1 MSVLAVAYH
10 SITPT
15 WHNDLAV
22 RPERFALQLQK
33 LADRGYKG
41 VTFRDA
47 ALGDQD
53 RNVVA
58 ITFDDAF
65 ATVAEFAVPILRER
79 GWPATV
85 FPVTEAVTSGEPMSW
100 LAAGGNGTPSEELLP
115 LNWEQLS
122 ELSELGWEI
131 GSHSRTHR
139 LLSGLSTAELH
150 DEIAGS
156 REDVTAH
163 VGRCASF
170 SYPWGVLSP
179 RATDKVPRARAS
191 ALKRWSTSYRK
202 KPSQTLS
209 PLPLA
214 PTRFMPSFQSPE
226 PISGRPCS
234 PKLRP
239 LRMARTPCWY
249 RLADSSRRAGRS

>member
-1 MSVLAVAYH
+1 MSVLTVAYH

-33 LADRGYKG
+33 LADRGYEG

-65 ATVAEFAVPILRER
+65 ATVAEFAAPILRER

-85 FPVTEAVTSGEPMSW
+85 FPVTAAVTSGEPMSW
-100 LAAGGNGTPSEELLP
+100 LAADGNGTPSEELVP

-139 LLSGLSTAELH
+139 LLSRLSAAELH

-170 SYPWGVLSP
+170 SYPWGVLSQ
-179 RATDKVPRARAS
+179 RAIDKVVESGYEAASGLAGRFFRHNPFAVPRFAITAVDNDLRFRM
-191 ALKRWSTSYRK
+191 KTSTTAHLVR
-202 KPSQTLS
+202 TT
-209 PLPLA
+209 PLWDVLQ
-214 PTRFMPSFQSPE
+214 RVRRPE
-226 PISGRPCS
+226 P
-234 PKLRP
+234 
-239 LRMARTPCWY
+239 AVY
-249 RLADSSRRAGRS
+249 SR

>member
-1 MSVLAVAYH
+1 MSVLTVAYH

-33 LADRGYKG
+33 LADRGYEG

-65 ATVAEFAVPILRER
+65 ATVAEFAAPILRER

-85 FPVTEAVTSGEPMSW
+85 FPVTAAVTSGEPMSW
-100 LAAGGNGTPSEELLP
+100 LAADGNGTPSEELVP

-139 LLSGLSTAELH
+139 LLSRLSAAELH

-170 SYPWGVLSP
+170 SYPWGVLSQ
-179 RATDKVPRARAS
+179 RAIDKVVESGYEAASGLAGRFFRHNPFAVPRFAITAVDNDLRFRM
-191 ALKRWSTSYRK
+191 KTSTTAHLVR
-202 KPSQTLS
+202 TT
-209 PLPLA
+209 PLWDVLQ
-214 PTRFMPSFQSPE
+214 RVRRPE
-226 PISGRPCS
+226 PSV
-234 PKLRP
+234 
-239 LRMARTPCWY
+239 Y
-249 RLADSSRRAGRS
+249 SR

>member
-1 MSVLAVAYH
+1 MSVLTVAYH

-33 LADRGYKG
+33 LADRGYEG

-47 ALGDQD
+47 ALGDED

-65 ATVAEFAVPILRER
+65 ATVVEFAAPILRER

-100 LAAGGNGTPSEELLP
+100 LAADGNGTPSEELVP

-139 LLSGLSTAELH
+139 LLSRLSAAELH

-170 SYPWGVLSP
+170 SYPWGVLSQ
-179 RATDKVPRARAS
+179 RAIDKVVESGYEAASGLAGRFFRHNPFAVPRFAITAVDNDLRFRM
-191 ALKRWSTSYRK
+191 KTSTTAHLVR
-202 KPSQTLS
+202 TT
-209 PLPLA
+209 PLWDVLQ
-214 PTRFMPSFQSPE
+214 RVRRPE
-226 PISGRPCS
+226 P
-234 PKLRP
+234 
-239 LRMARTPCWY
+239 AVY
-249 RLADSSRRAGRS
+249 SR

>member
-1 MSVLAVAYH
+1 MSVLTVAYH

-33 LADRGYKG
+33 LADRGYEG

-47 ALGDQD
+47 ALGDED

-65 ATVAEFAVPILRER
+65 ATVVEFAAPILRER

-85 FPVTEAVTSGEPMSW
+85 FPVTEAVTSGESMSW
-100 LAAGGNGTPSEELLP
+100 LAADGNGTPSEELVP

-139 LLSGLSTAELH
+139 LLSRLSAAELH

-170 SYPWGVLSP
+170 SYPWGVLSQ
-179 RATDKVPRARAS
+179 RAIDKVVESGYEAASGLAGRFFRHNPFAVPRFAITAVDNDLRFRM
-191 ALKRWSTSYRK
+191 KTSTTAHLVR
-202 KPSQTLS
+202 TT
-209 PLPLA
+209 PLWDVLQ
-214 PTRFMPSFQSPE
+214 RVRRPE
-226 PISGRPCS
+226 P
-234 PKLRP
+234 
-239 LRMARTPCWY
+239 AVY
-249 RLADSSRRAGRS
+249 SR

>member
-1 MSVLAVAYH
+1 MSVLTVAYH

-33 LADRGYKG
+33 LADRGYEG

-47 ALGDQD
+47 ALGDED

-65 ATVAEFAVPILRER
+65 ATVAEFAAPILRER

-100 LAAGGNGTPSEELLP
+100 LAADGNGTPSEELVP
-115 LNWEQLS
+115 LDWEQLS

-139 LLSGLSTAELH
+139 LLSRLSAAELH

-163 VGRCASF
+163 LGRCASF
-170 SYPWGVLSP
+170 SYPWGVLSQ
-179 RATDKVPRARAS
+179 RSIDKVVESGYEAASGLAGRFFRHNPFVVPRFAITAVDDDLRFRM
-191 ALKRWSTSYRK
+191 KTSTTAHLVR
-202 KPSQTLS
+202 TT
-209 PLPLA
+209 PLWDVLQ
-214 PTRFMPSFQSPE
+214 RVRRPE
-226 PISGRPCS
+226 P
-234 PKLRP
+234 
-239 LRMARTPCWY
+239 AVY
-249 RLADSSRRAGRS
+249 SR

>member
-1 MSVLAVAYH
+1 MSVITVAYH

-47 ALGDQD
+47 ALGDQN

-65 ATVAEFAVPILRER
+65 ASVAEFAAPILRER

-100 LAAGGNGTPSEELLP
+100 LAADGNGAPSEELLP
-115 LNWEQLS
+115 LNWAQLS
-122 ELSELGWEI
+122 ELSKLGWEI

-139 LLSGLSTAELH
+139 LLSRLTATELH
-150 DEIAGS
+150 DEIGGS

-163 VGRCASF
+163 VGSCASF
-170 SYPWGVLSP
+170 SYPWGVVSP
-179 RATDKVPRARAS
+179 RAIDKVAESGYEAASGLAGRFFRHNLFAVPRFAITAVDNDLRFRM
-191 ALKRWSTSYRK
+191 KTSTTVHLVR
-202 KPSQTLS
+202 TT
-209 PLPLA
+209 PLWDMLL
-214 PTRFMPSFQSPE
+214 RVRHPE
-226 PISGRPCS
+226 P
-234 PKLRP
+234 
-239 LRMARTPCWY
+239 AVY
-249 RLADSSRRAGRS
+249 SR

>member
-1 MSVLAVAYH
+1 MSVLTVAYH

-33 LADRGYKG
+33 LADRGYEG

-65 ATVAEFAVPILRER
+65 ATVAEFAAPILRER

-85 FPVTEAVTSGEPMSW
+85 FPVTKPSPRASRCPGLLQTATARRARSW
-100 LAAGGNGTPSEELLP
+100 CRSTGSSSRNCPSSAG
-115 LNWEQLS
+115 
-122 ELSELGWEI
+122 EI

-139 LLSGLSTAELH
+139 LLSRLSAAELARR
-150 DEIAGS
+150 DPQA
-156 REDVTAH
+156 R
-163 VGRCASF
+163 GRTSLRTWDA
-170 SYPWGVLSP
+170 
-179 RATDKVPRARAS
+179 ARAS
-191 ALKRWSTSYRK
+191 PIPGAFFLSERSTRCSR
-202 KPSQTLS
+202 
-209 PLPLA
+209 A
-214 PTRFMPSFQSPE
+214 ATRPP
-226 PISGRPCS
+226 
-234 PKLRP
+234 
-239 LRMARTPCWY
+239 
-249 RLADSSRRAGRS
+249 RA

>member
-1 MSVLAVAYH
+1 MSVLTVAYH

-22 RPERFALQLQK
+22 PPERFALQVQK
-33 LADRGYKG
+33 LADRGYNG

-65 ATVAEFAVPILRER
+65 ATVAEFAAPILHER

-100 LAAGGNGTPSEELLP
+100 LAADGNGTPSEELLP

-139 LLSGLSTAELH
+139 LLSRLTAAELH

-156 REDVTAH
+156 REDVTEH

-170 SYPWGVLSP
+170 SYPWGVLST
-179 RATDKVPRARAS
+179 RAIDEVVETGYEAASGLAGRFFRHNRFAVPRFAITAVDNDLRFR
-191 ALKRWSTSYRK
+191 LKTSTTVHLVR
-202 KPSQTLS
+202 TT
-209 PLPLA
+209 PLWDVLL
-214 PTRFMPSFQSPE
+214 RVRRPE
-226 PISGRPCS
+226 P
-234 PKLRP
+234 
-239 LRMARTPCWY
+239 AVY
-249 RLADSSRRAGRS
+249 SR